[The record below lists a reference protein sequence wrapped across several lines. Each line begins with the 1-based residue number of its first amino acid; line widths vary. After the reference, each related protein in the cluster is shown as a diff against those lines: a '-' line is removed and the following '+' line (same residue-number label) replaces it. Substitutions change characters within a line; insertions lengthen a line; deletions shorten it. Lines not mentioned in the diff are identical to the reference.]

1 MKRLL
6 FILAIFFALHG
17 SARSTLSGIQQTD
30 LGVKSEVTEKQ
41 PNIIFIFIDDMGYAD
56 LGCYGR
62 KDVHT
67 PNIDRLAKEGILFTQ
82 FYVNSPICSP
92 SRTAVTTGN
101 FPSRWGIT
109 SYINNR
115 KANADRGMNDFL
127 DLSAPSVARNI
138 RAAGYYTAH
147 IGKWHMGGGRDVG
160 EAPLITE
167 YGFDESV
174 TQFEGLGDRFLAT
187 YETLN
192 LPDSTRGLEKQSANL
207 GRGEIHWAKRENFTQ
222 LFVDRTI
229 VAIENAKKANKPFYI
244 NLWPDDIHTPLEPP
258 KNLRGDLSTQ
268 ARFLGVMQEM
278 DKQMGR
284 LFDYIRA
291 NNKLYSNTLIVFT
304 SDNGPDKAVN
314 DAGILRGHKT
324 YLYEGGFREP
334 FIVWWPGKIPQ
345 EKAGSK
351 NTETVIAGIDLPL
364 TFMEVAGATPDQGA
378 VYDGEL
384 MLDAITGKIQQK
396 RSKPLFWIRPPD
408 RPGYVPHNAP
418 DLAIRKGDHKLL
430 MDFDG
435 SNLQL
440 YNLVKDPGETS
451 NLCEMEPEKANE
463 LKKELENW
471 FKNYPHQIDLK
482 KFQTE
487 LLK

>member
-1 MKRLL
+1 MKKLR
-6 FILAIFFALHG
+6 FILSIVLAFCGIT
-17 SARSTLSGIQQTD
+17 RSNESDIQQTEH
-30 LGVKSEVTEKQ
+30 GRKSRDSDKR

-67 PNIDRLAKEGILFTQ
+67 PNIDRLAEEGILFTQ
-82 FYVNSPICSP
+82 FYVNSPISSP
-92 SRTAVTTGN
+92 SRTSVTTGN
-101 FPSRWGIT
+101 YPSRWGIT
-109 SYINNR
+109 SYIDNR
-115 KANADRGMNDFL
+115 NANTDRGMKNFL

-138 RAAGYYTAH
+138 KAAGYYTAH
-147 IGKWHMGGGRDVG
+147 VGKWHMGGGRDVG

-192 LPDSTRGLEKQSANL
+192 LPDSTRALEKQSAKL
-207 GRGEIHWAKRENFTQ
+207 GRGEIRWAKREDFTQ
-222 LFVDRTI
+222 IFVDRTI
-229 VAIENAKKANKPFYI
+229 AAIENAQKANKPFYI

-258 KNLRGDLSTQ
+258 KEMRGDLSTQ
-268 ARFLGVMQEM
+268 ARFLGVMSEM

-291 NNKLYSNTLIVFT
+291 NKELSSNTLIVFT
-304 SDNGPDKAVN
+304 GDNGPDMEVN

-324 YLYEGGFREP
+324 NLYEGGFREP

-345 EKAGSK
+345 EKAGTK

-364 TFMEVAGATPDQGA
+364 TFMELAGATPDKGA
-378 VYDGEL
+378 NYDGEL
-384 MLDAITGKIQQK
+384 MVDAITGKTQQR
-396 RSKPLFWIRPPD
+396 RSKSLFWIRPPD
-408 RPGYVPHNAP
+408 RPGYAPDKDP
-418 DLAIRKGDHKLL
+418 DLAIRKGDLKLL

-440 YNLVKDPGETS
+440 YNLIKDPGETI
-451 NLCEMEPEKANE
+451 NLSEKEPEKTNE
-463 LKKELENW
+463 LKKDLENW
-471 FKNYPHQIDLK
+471 FKNYPHDIDLT